1 MGLLRLLD
9 GVTTLTQEIPQ
20 KSPKVGQKWG
30 KKWGKN
36 GVKSGAKFFLHDS
49 EELATWVF

>member
-30 KKWGKN
+30 KKWGKS
-36 GVKSGAKFFLHDS
+36 GVKSGAKVAQSFFS
-49 EELATWVF
+49 IIQRS

>member
-9 GVTTLTQEIPQ
+9 GVTTLTQEIPP

-30 KKWGKN
+30 KKWGKS
-36 GVKSGAKFFLHDS
+36 GVKSGAKVAQSFFS
-49 EELATWVF
+49 IIQRS